1 MTSTTLVASTE
12 ASTGKTAVALALAT
26 AARDAGRSV
35 GYMKPKGT
43 RLSSAV
49 GKTLDR
55 DPLLARDL
63 LDLDDNTG
71 DMEPVVYS
79 PTFVAE
85 AMRGGTDPDALRD
98 RVREAFDTLSE
109 GRDAMVV
116 EGADAPDTGRA
127 VELDERAVADLL
139 DAEVVL
145 LARYTEPRDVDTVL
159 AAADALGD
167 RLSGVLFNAV
177 ADAEY
182 DTVAEEV
189 TPFLERRGV
198 PVLGVVP
205 REPSLAGVTVAELAE
220 ELGGRTVTDGATDA
234 RVERFLVGA
243 MGGESALAHFR
254 RTKDAVVVTGG
265 DRADIQTAALD
276 APGVRALVLT
286 GGYEPSGSVA
296 GRAEREG
303 VPVVVVDGDT
313 RGTVERTEALLE
325 GGRTRDAEAVARMR
339 DLLAAHA
346 PTLLPE

>member
-12 ASTGKTAVALALAT
+12 ASTGKTAVALALAS
-26 AARDAGRSV
+26 AAADAGRSV

-43 RLSSAV
+43 RLASAV

-85 AMRGGTDPDALRD
+85 AVRGGTDTDALSE
-98 RVREAFDTLSE
+98 RVREAFDTLATD
-109 GRDAMVV
+109 RDAMVV
-116 EGADAPDTGRA
+116 EGADALDTGRA
-127 VELDERAVADLL
+127 VDLDERSVADLL
-139 DAEVVL
+139 AADVVL
-145 LARYTEPRDVDTVL
+145 LARYTEPRDVDAVL
-159 AAADALGD
+159 GAAETLGD
-167 RLSGVLFNAV
+167 RLEGVLFNAV

-205 REPSLAGVTVAELAE
+205 RVASLAGVTVAELAD
-220 ELGGRTVTDGATDA
+220 ELGGRVVTGGDTDA
-234 RVERFLVGA
+234 RIERFLVGA
-243 MGGESALAHFR
+243 MSGEAALAHFR

-325 GGRTRDAEAVARMR
+325 GGRTRDAAAVARMR

-346 PTLLPE
+346 PALLPE